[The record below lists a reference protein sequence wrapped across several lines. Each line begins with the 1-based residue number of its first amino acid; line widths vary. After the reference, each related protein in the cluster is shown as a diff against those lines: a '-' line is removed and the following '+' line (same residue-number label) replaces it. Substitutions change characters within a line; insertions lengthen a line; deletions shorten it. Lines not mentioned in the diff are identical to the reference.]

1 MNLFEKRYLD
11 KIGLRKI
18 KGQKEICK
26 ESASTDRMDYI
37 KSYFTI
43 FFILICFRLILEVFA
58 VIYQK
63 YSNAH
68 NVTLKYLKHDYI
80 VNIECSLVV
89 CSNLANNSHIPSHT
103 SKSYSKCYKLAGFA
117 ESWRW
122 KRRT

>member
-68 NVTLKYLKHDYI
+68 NVTLKYLKHDYFGYLWGQRVERVAVLQFAKLFVI
-80 VNIECSLVV
+80 
-89 CSNLANNSHIPSHT
+89 
-103 SKSYSKCYKLAGFA
+103 SKKKH
-117 ESWRW
+117 
-122 KRRT
+122 